1 MYSRKTFYFNFED
14 SFEEFQVVLMVSIF
28 VGNPVVNIYRMTG
41 GILTCSN
48 LRVSSE
54 VAITE
59 TKLAKTNA

>member
-1 MYSRKTFYFNFED
+1 
-14 SFEEFQVVLMVSIF
+14 MVSIF
-28 VGNPVVNIYRMTG
+28 VSNPVVNIYRMTG